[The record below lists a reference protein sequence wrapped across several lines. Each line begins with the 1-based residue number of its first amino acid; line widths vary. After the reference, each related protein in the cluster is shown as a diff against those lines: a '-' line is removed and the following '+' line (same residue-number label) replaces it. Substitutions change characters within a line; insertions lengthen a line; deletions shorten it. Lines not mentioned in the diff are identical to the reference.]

1 MQGSTT
7 NKNLTCPVCFE
18 SYEEHEDLK
27 THCLSIHEK
36 KNYFQGKIFSKSFES
51 ELDKLKKESLYEG
64 KQPEETT
71 LVHED
76 KGFFCESSNPSKEK
90 KKNYLKIISLLIQ
103 MGLLHALWK
112 LSMGHVIK

>member
-18 SYEEHEDLK
+18 SYEGHEGLK
-27 THCLSIHEK
+27 THYLSIHEK
-36 KNYFQGKIFSKSFES
+36 KNYFQGKICSKSFKS
-51 ELDKLKKESLYEG
+51 ELNKLKKEYLHEG

-76 KGFFCESSNPSKEK
+76 KGFFYESNNPSKEK
-90 KKNYLKIISLLIQ
+90 KKKLFEDHISANPD
-103 MGLLHALWK
+103 GTFTWK
-112 LSMGHVIK
+112 LSMGRVIK